1 MAALISSATF
11 RYSEDP
17 VMHTKS
23 TWPNAILAASP
34 AFRGYR

>member
-11 RYSEDP
+11 RYSEGP

-23 TWPNAILAASP
+23 TWPNVILAARP
-34 AFRGYR
+34 GFRGYR